1 MLRRCAPR
9 NDENPSLRAAGEAI
23 YTCIPIPKKQ
33 FRDYYI
39 NMSFSKAYFK
49 KKFTRFGQMLY
60 LTLSNF
66 TKNALW
72 ESASACA
79 FGFIFSF
86 IPITLIIFAVMI
98 GILRVYPN
106 IYHFITSFFQQLTS
120 LVNLQPVLDKMMQT
134 KSITSFNI
142 FLGVWVIWMARKLFN
157 SILSSMNKIFRRV
170 SKRRTWLNQLFSFII
185 EFSMTLIIALVI
197 LVTFAFSQL
206 ITLPVFKNI
215 FDIAPFLLKQSSK
228 NLGTLVLYFVLF
240 ISTTI
245 AYRVIPGTKPLM
257 RRCIFYAALCTVSFF
272 IVSSFVNLFMN
283 MTKYNTVYGTISS
296 LVILMMK
303 VYFFFI
309 IFLFCAQMIYVSQ
322 FFETLLRSEI
332 YLLPPFSSKSMG
344 DYLRRFLFIN
354 PSEIQT
360 PQNTV
365 KLEIGQTLYKAD
377 EKVKY
382 VYFLKSGAISE
393 ASAKGFTLRSQG
405 CFLGDVQCILNQT
418 YQAEAQA
425 LAECELISFTA
436 EEFMQILEKSHHATR
451 KAISKISEY
460 TAATYTE

>member
-1 MLRRCAPR
+1 M
-9 NDENPSLRAAGEAI
+9 
-23 YTCIPIPKKQ
+23 
-33 FRDYYI
+33 
-39 NMSFSKAYFK
+39 
-49 KKFTRFGQMLY
+49 
-60 LTLSNF
+60 
-66 TKNALW
+66 W

-86 IPITLIIFAVMI
+86 IPITLIIFAVLI

-106 IYHFITSFFQQLTS
+106 IYHFIISFFQQLTS

-134 KSITSFNI
+134 ESITSFNI

-157 SILSSMNKIFRRV
+157 SIISSMNKIFRQV
-170 SKRRTWLNQLFSFII
+170 SKRRTWINQIFSFIS

-197 LVTFAFSQL
+197 LVAFAFSQI
-206 ITLPVFKNI
+206 ITLPVFKNL
-215 FDIAPFLLKQSSK
+215 FELAPFLLKQSSK

-245 AYRVIPGTKPLM
+245 AYRIIPGTKPLM
-257 RRCIFYAALCTVSFF
+257 RRCIFYAALCSVSFF

-296 LVILMMK
+296 LVVLMMK

-322 FFETLLRSEI
+322 FFDTLLRSEI
-332 YLLPPFSSKSMG
+332 YQIPPYGTKG
-344 DYLRRFLFIN
+344 LGAYLRRFLFIN

-360 PQNTV
+360 EKNTV
-365 KLEIGQTLYKAD
+365 ILEIGQTLFTAD
-377 EKVKY
+377 QKVDY
-382 VYFLKSGAISE
+382 VYYLKSGAISE
-393 ASAKGFTLRSQG
+393 ASDHGFTLRSQG
-405 CFLGDVQCILNQT
+405 AFLGDVQCILNET
-418 YQAEAQA
+418 YGATVTA
-425 LAECELISFTA
+425 LSECELISFTT
-436 EEFMQILEKSHHATR
+436 EEFMQILEKSHHAAR